1 MPLIRTAAVLIAGLI
16 HLSSSTPIETYGALA
31 SMGKR
36 GPNTTTLSNAV
47 VLAPVSRSDF
57 AVSALAAL
65 ERLPKRDAEEMSS
78 LTPQTDIVLYYQS
91 SGTSLGAEVKV
102 RMQFPSVLLEEISSV
117 SSVTCT
123 VSSVSVRFS
132 SPGPYH
138 ESRARWPSSSF
149 LLFTNHRG
157 ACDGPHE
164 RGLYL
169 VQGITFDHA
178 RLLITATT
186 NSTSL
191 REATADLD
199 IAFVTPPRAVSKR
212 DLSRSF
218 SAEFPGRARLANGT
232 ILLGDT
238 RDKLA
243 VTASDTTAS
252 GSFSIRGRVSYS
264 FWKVKFTTFYFE
276 LDVSAA
282 AATSLDLN
290 LSVTYD
296 APVLSYAPLELS
308 ITAFEIAGIF
318 SIGPGLAFELGVEV
332 IAEGDVGLTTDLAA
346 TLRNGFAHLDLLHN
360 TSTYTSGW
368 SLEFSHQ
375 VNTTTATQLQVD
387 PYVSLK
393 ALIRAELLG
402 AYTSLEASITAKP
415 ENLIDIDA
423 PANRST
429 RTNTT
434 HPHDTSSWYASS
446 FVFHVTAH
454 VAGLF
459 STKLYELPL
468 PEIPTLVSDFW
479 SMEYFG
485 G

>member
-123 VSSVSVRFS
+123 VS
-132 SPGPYH
+132 
-138 ESRARWPSSSF
+138 
-149 LLFTNHRG
+149 
-157 ACDGPHE
+157 
-164 RGLYL
+164 
-169 VQGITFDHA
+169 
-178 RLLITATT
+178 
-186 NSTSL
+186 
-191 REATADLD
+191 EATADLD

-318 SIGPGLAFELGVEV
+318 SIGPGLAFELGVEL